1 MYKLNIF
8 LITVPAFALFLI
20 SISTAFAR
28 LSDGLLTNYS
38 FEENAKDSSQ
48 YRKDGS
54 ISDGTFV
61 SGVKGKGL
69 ELTGS
74 SSSYMEVPHSPI
86 VTSSKGISASAWAK
100 ITGYNNAY
108 SSLIYVAG
116 GQPTSS
122 GYNDRV
128 FTLWATSNRGV
139 HLTSTPK
146 GNNSQEICNSPG
158 DVYQLNTFVHFAGV
172 IDAKKHKM
180 YIYINGSKVSECPYA
195 GNSIRG
201 GDFPMRIGGY
211 FQTAGNQS
219 GLSGVIDEVKIYSRS
234 LSASEIQELFKEG
247 DS

>member
-1 MYKLNIF
+1 MYKLSVFSIA
-8 LITVPAFALFLI
+8 VPTLAIVLTSFC
-20 SISTAFAR
+20 TAFAK
-28 LSDGLLTNYS
+28 LSDGLLANYS
-38 FEENAKDSSQ
+38 FEENAKDISP
-48 YRKDGS
+48 YHKDCS

-61 SGVKGKGL
+61 SGVKGRGL

-100 ITGYNNAY
+100 ITGYNKAY

-122 GYNDRV
+122 GYNDRI

-146 GNNSQEICNSPG
+146 GSNSQEICNSPG
-158 DVYQLNTFVHFAGV
+158 DVYQLNSFVHFAGV

-180 YIYINGSKVSECPYA
+180 YIFINGSKVSECPYV

-219 GLSGVIDEVKIYSRS
+219 GLSGVIDEVKIYNRS
-234 LSASEIQELFKEG
+234 LSTSEVQELFKG
-247 DS
+247 VDY

>member
-1 MYKLNIF
+1 MYKLSIF
-8 LITVPAFALFLI
+8 SITVPTLAIVLTSF
-20 SISTAFAR
+20 STAFAK
-28 LSDGLLTNYS
+28 LSDGLLANYS
-38 FEENAKDSSQ
+38 FEENAKDSSP

-74 SSSYMEVPHSPI
+74 SSSYMEVPHSPNF
-86 VTSSKGISASAWAK
+86 TASKGISASAWAK
-100 ITGYNNAY
+100 VTGYNNAY
-108 SSLIYVAG
+108 SSLIYIAG

-146 GNNSQEICNSPG
+146 GSSSQEICNSPG
-158 DVYQLNTFVHFAGV
+158 NVYQLNTFVHFAGV

-180 YIYINGSKVSECPYA
+180 SIYINGKKISECPYT
-195 GNSIRG
+195 GNNIRG

-211 FQTAGNQS
+211 FQTVGNQS
-219 GLSGVIDEVKIYSRS
+219 GLSGVIDEVKIYNRS
-234 LSASEIQELFKEG
+234 LSNSEIQELFKEG